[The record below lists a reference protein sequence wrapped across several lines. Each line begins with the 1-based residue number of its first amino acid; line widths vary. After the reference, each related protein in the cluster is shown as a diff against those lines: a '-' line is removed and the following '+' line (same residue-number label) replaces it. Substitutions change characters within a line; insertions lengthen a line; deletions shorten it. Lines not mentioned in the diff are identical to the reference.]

1 MRMLGNSL
9 FHAAHEDAL
18 PVQEVVLSMER
29 RLGASVVAFS
39 IVILLLVFILLFA
52 QSKLVQSGD
61 VNIIVNGD
69 NDNPIITSAGST
81 LLSTL
86 SAQYYD

>member
-1 MRMLGNSL
+1 MSL
-9 FHAAHEDAL
+9 TIAT
-18 PVQEVVLSMER
+18 
-29 RLGASVVAFS
+29 SVVAFS

-61 VNIIVNGD
+61 VNIVINGD
-69 NDNPIITSAGST
+69 SENPIITSAGST

-86 SAQYYD
+86 ATQKMFLPSRIKKKK